1 MKVFPQASTCSRYAH
16 IVGEF
21 VGFKEERG
29 NMMAVVQ
36 FPPMKYQT
44 AKAIWFPTQSA
55 AKTKFWSYAKAVG
68 LYGPSGRYV
77 QFSKRIGKSNKMMTW
92 LSSPENMYH
101 TKETK
106 SMEKLNYIYRHSSHP
121 LEADGFSGDRKIKET
136 GSL

>member
-1 MKVFPQASTCSRYAH
+1 
-16 IVGEF
+16 
-21 VGFKEERG
+21 
-29 NMMAVVQ
+29 
-36 FPPMKYQT
+36 MKYQT

-121 LEADGFSGDRKIKET
+121 LEADGFSGDRKIKLDRPL
-136 GSL
+136 SVIRFRPVSFL

>member
-1 MKVFPQASTCSRYAH
+1 MIKTNWKIPDEMELQWKQFEKKAIEALKPGMKVFPQASTCSRYAH

-68 LYGPSGRYV
+68 LYSPSGRYV
-77 QFSKRIGKSNKMMTW
+77 QFSKRIGKSNT
-92 LSSPENMYH
+92 L
-101 TKETK
+101 TK
-106 SMEKLNYIYRHSSHP
+106 
-121 LEADGFSGDRKIKET
+121 
-136 GSL
+136 